1 MPLKLGEGNAAETA
15 ECEVG
20 SPEEANDAANAA
32 RMKEK
37 RERRTCR
44 IGPRGNSEECADS
57 RSCSA
62 IYENQGSEKRENTRN
77 DDQTPPHNNHKLYND
92 EQSRA

>member
-1 MPLKLGEGNAAETA
+1 MLLKLGERNAVEAA

-62 IYENQGSEKRENTRN
+62 IYEDQGSGKKRKYP
-77 DDQTPPHNNHKLYND
+77 Q
-92 EQSRA
+92 